1 VCVCVCVCVCV
12 GCILALPLPV
22 SLIPS
27 LPLLCEHFTCLF
39 RRGSPISHCLPAP
52 QKVNSLPT
60 RTPIQVH
67 RPLLQYIQYDT
78 VHLSLTAAQP
88 VIITG
93 VHLSCMWTIPRP
105 VSGEVRHSQTF
116 SAVPTSIHW
125 YSTPPPSWKRLGLPL
140 DSRRYFPIR
149 LWFRGFLCL
158 SPSLPLYDEEG
169 LVVHQQ

>member
-1 VCVCVCVCVCV
+1 VVGVCVCVRRVYSRSPSPC
-12 GCILALPLPV
+12 LPDSLSPPALRTFHVPV
-22 SLIPS
+22 SPRLT
-27 LPLLCEHFTCLF
+27 H
-39 RRGSPISHCLPAP
+39 SPLPAP

-67 RPLLQYIQYDT
+67 PPLLQHIQYDT

-93 VHLSCMWTIPRP
+93 VHLPCMWTIPRP
-105 VSGEVRHSQTF
+105 VSGEVRHSQPF